1 MRNTIKNKD
10 INDFF
15 LSKNITQNII
25 VCEIYKFLDADDKY
39 TLYGNSFMDF
49 YPPSYFTG
57 FTPELIYGFQYDEE
71 SHNDDGCYSPY
82 TYPPYQLTNTDFNN
96 KTKRY
101 IEKRIWYYAVKYQ
114 LYNYNRIINMIPK
127 IYITSTL
134 IIGNLDKTRARPPRT
149 DEKLVISFKRKN
161 HNHRATIW
169 IEFENFEKK
178 IKLYAHEAG

>member
-1 MRNTIKNKD
+1 MIFNGGFIR
-10 INDFF
+10 
-15 LSKNITQNII
+15 I
-25 VCEIYKFLDADDKY
+25 VV
-39 TLYGNSFMDF
+39 
-49 YPPSYFTG
+49 
-57 FTPELIYGFQYDEE
+57 
-71 SHNDDGCYSPY
+71 
-82 TYPPYQLTNTDFNN
+82 TYN
-96 KTKRY
+96 
-101 IEKRIWYYAVKYQ
+101 
-114 LYNYNRIINMIPK
+114 INMIPK